1 MALHLIIDGY
11 NLIRQSPELLAQ
23 EAHDLRWGRE
33 ALLEKLAAYRRVKKH
48 PITVVFD
55 GWETGEFMGNR
66 DRFQGM
72 LVIYSRRGEKADEV
86 IKRLA
91 EQERERSLI
100 ISSDREIIH
109 HAERVGAAV
118 MSAEEFSFRL
128 QYACNGENSPEPEEE
143 DVSWPGTK
151 KKGPA
156 HRAPKKLRRQNRRV
170 KKI

>member
-1 MALHLIIDGY
+1 
-11 NLIRQSPELLAQ
+11 
-23 EAHDLRWGRE
+23 
-33 ALLEKLAAYRRVKKH
+33 
-48 PITVVFD
+48 
-55 GWETGEFMGNR
+55 
-66 DRFQGM
+66 
-72 LVIYSRRGEKADEV
+72 V

-91 EQERERSLI
+91 EQERERGLI
-100 ISSDREIIH
+100 ISSDREIMH
-109 HAERVGAAV
+109 HAERLGATV

-128 QYACNGENSPEPEEE
+128 QSAFSGENSSEPEEE